1 MARHERTEKALP
13 HRRLA
18 ALIGSAACAAVL
30 AAALWIGFS
39 GGGKPAGVLPDT
51 SVSTAAR
58 TDGSGRSLPNGS
70 SGGQASRTEGLTSSP
85 SSTESAAPTPG
96 YTDIS
101 GTDISGTVTTETGT
115 ETAQPPHTTDPP
127 APAAS
132 DSVPPPTVPTTGPT
146 QPPTDEPK
154 EQRAVWIS
162 YIELDSW
169 LRGTADAAR
178 QRIDALMEACVSCG
192 LNTVLFQVR
201 PNSNAYYASDCYPV
215 AEAAGRMLKAGL
227 DPLQYAVEAAH
238 ARGLELHAWVNPY
251 RVGGTSLY
259 AVVED
264 YFSYG
269 GRVYYIPSS
278 PAVQRLILSGIEE
291 LTERYAVD
299 GIHFDD
305 YFYPDGSVPADS
317 PASFEEV
324 DFAAYRAAGGTA
336 AVGDWRREQVTA
348 LLRAVYRT
356 AHAHGGVFGVSPV
369 ASFETNREKKYADV
383 AAWMAASDIV
393 DYICPQIYF
402 GLQNGSMPFERVLA
416 QWCARPR
423 SASVRLYIGLGLYKA
438 GMPEDTWAGSGRY
451 EWAAGGDIL
460 ARELRA
466 LRQQEAVS
474 GFALYS
480 YDYLNPER
488 FTRPVNGVQHDAAVA
503 RREIENLRE
512 ELKRS

>member
-1 MARHERTEKALP
+1 MD
-13 HRRLA
+13 RRRQRLVTYTA
-18 ALIGSAACAAVL
+18 AAVSLLLMLWGGGCRGREPPIAEPSSNPTASSAAV
-30 AAALWIGFS
+30 
-39 GGGKPAGVLPDT
+39 T
-51 SVSTAAR
+51 
-58 TDGSGRSLPNGS
+58 
-70 SGGQASRTEGLTSSP
+70 TE
-85 SSTESAAPTPG
+85 AAPTTRSFG
-96 YTDIS
+96 
-101 GTDISGTVTTETGT
+101 ETP
-115 ETAQPPHTTDPP
+115 EE
-127 APAAS
+127 
-132 DSVPPPTVPTTGPT
+132 V
-146 QPPTDEPK
+146 
-154 EQRAVWIS
+154 RAVWVT
-162 YIELDSW
+162 YAELQTLFGGRS
-169 LRGTADAAR
+169 AA
-178 QRIDALMEACVSCG
+178 QAGEALEALLDRLSA
-192 LNTVLFQVR
+192 LHINTVFFHVR
-201 PNSNAYYASDCYPV
+201 ANSDAYYASDSFAV
-215 AEAAGRMLKAGL
+215 AAWAGPLLRAGW
-227 DPLQYAVEAAH
+227 DPLRCAVEAAH
-238 ARGLELHAWVNPY
+238 ARGMQLHAWINPF
-251 RVGGTSLY
+251 RIGRDAAA
-259 AVVED
+259 AVCGDTFV
-264 YFSYG
+264 YNGAY
-269 GRVYYIPSS
+269 YYIPSS
-278 PAVQRLILSGIEE
+278 DTVQRQILNGVRE
-291 LTERYAVD
+291 LLDGYAVD

-305 YFYPDGSVPADS
+305 YFYPAGAVPAEE
-317 PASFEEV
+317 PAEFEAEA
-324 DFAAYRAAGGTA
+324 FAAYREAGGTA

-348 LLRAVYRT
+348 LLRAVCRT

-383 AAWMAASDIV
+383 AAWMAASDTV

-488 FTRPVNGVQHDAAVA
+488 FTRPVNGVQHDAAAA